1 MRKNIIGL
9 VAIFFVLC
17 GLFFFGKAEA
27 KEIVICTQGKGNAWS
42 IEDLSIRK
50 GVNGVTTFSM
60 YVSSGGDSEQ
70 VDIAMWYESSQRVYV
85 WQRVI
90 DPDHLYF
97 KTTYEDWSGYFRD
110 WLRNNDYLD

>member
-1 MRKNIIGL
+1 MRKKIVGLLAILLVVCGMNFSENI
-9 VAIFFVLC
+9 
-17 GLFFFGKAEA
+17 EA
-27 KEIVICTQGKGNAWS
+27 KSITICTQGKGNAWS

-60 YVSSGGDSEQ
+60 YVSSGGESEQ
-70 VDIAMWYESSQRVYV
+70 VDIAMWYEPSQRAYM

-90 DPDHLYF
+90 DPDHIYF
-97 KTTYEDWSGYFRD
+97 KTTYDDWSGFFRD